1 MVASPLR
8 DAARRALL
16 AVDAPLAKAR
26 LQRAVRSA
34 PEPVALEVGGRGPRP
49 GWLVAGAEAR
59 APHRLDVTK
68 RWPIADGAL
77 SFVYADNIIEDMS
90 LEAGRAFLAEA
101 HRCLQ
106 PGGVIRLVTP
116 DIGRHVALYLAGAS
130 AVQGP
135 VASRYRSAGVVME
148 HPIDLMRAP
157 IGGFGHHAGYV
168 YDLEALTD
176 ELQRTGFGRVVH
188 EPAGESDHP
197 HLVGLESGTGAG
209 ADGQLVLEA
218 TR

>member
-8 DAARRALL
+8 GATRRALL
-16 AVDAPLAKAR
+16 AVNAPRAKAR

-49 GWLVAGAEAR
+49 GWLVAGEEAR
-59 APHRLDVTK
+59 ASHRLDVTK
-68 RWPIADGAL
+68 RWPIDDGAL

-90 LEAGRAFLAEA
+90 LDAGRAFLAEA

-116 DIGRHVALYLAGAS
+116 DLRAHVDKYLAGS
-130 AVQGP
+130 APKGDPGAKVYEQMGLT
-135 VASRYRSAGVVME
+135 VD
-148 HPIDLMRAP
+148 HPIDWVRIP
-157 IGGFGHHAGYV
+157 IASFGHHTGYLFDFDTLASELVRAGF
-168 YDLEALTD
+168 TN
-176 ELQRTGFGRVVH
+176 VVH
-188 EPAGESDHP
+188 STHGHSDHP
-197 HLVGLESGTGAG
+197 ELAGLDQR
-209 ADGQLVLEA
+209 ADEGGVQLAVEA